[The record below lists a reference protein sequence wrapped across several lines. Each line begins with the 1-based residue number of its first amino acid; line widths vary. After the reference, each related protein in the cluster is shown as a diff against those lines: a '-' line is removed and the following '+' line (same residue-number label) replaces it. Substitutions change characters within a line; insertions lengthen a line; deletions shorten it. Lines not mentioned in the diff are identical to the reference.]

1 MGQQIYKISKE
12 LGYSN
17 KQIIDKAQEL
27 GYKVS
32 NHMSSLNDEQIN
44 NINKSLIH
52 DSAPRSATSSQLE
65 TLNDFVKTYS
75 ASLSKSLQQL
85 NLVTQ
90 ISSSKGQYNPL
101 LSEQYLNEMNY
112 NPSKAN
118 SNEIAKWLMSPQ

>member
-17 KQIIDKAQEL
+17 KQIVDKAQEL

-52 DSAPRSATSSQLE
+52 DGAPRSATSSQLE

-101 LSEQYLNEMNY
+101 L
-112 NPSKAN
+112 
-118 SNEIAKWLMSPQ
+118 